1 MKRTIYISIGLLAVV
16 FCATQTLKAQED
28 TKRLIQVLEND
39 SDSFSHSFDNA
50 MDNSTLNGTSTEGDA
65 TRYVKEFEDSI
76 DHLKKEYDNGKDT
89 SISAREVVARAKVIN
104 GVMRRYKFD
113 AASQTDW
120 RTVKGDLTR
129 LATAHKFRLKW

>member
-1 MKRTIYISIGLLAVV
+1 MRKTIYISICLLVLV
-16 FCATQTLKAQED
+16 FCATQSLKAQED
-28 TKRLIQVLEND
+28 IKRLIQVLEKD

-50 MDNSTLNGTSTEGDA
+50 MDNSPINGTSTEGDA

-76 DHLKKEYDNGKDT
+76 DHLKKEYDSGKDT
-89 SISAREVVARAKVIN
+89 RVTAEEVVNRAKTIN

-120 RTVKGDLTR
+120 RTVKSDINR
-129 LATAHKFRLKW
+129 LAKAHNIKLKW

>member
-1 MKRTIYISIGLLAVV
+1 MKRTIYISIGLLVVV

-50 MDNSTLNGTSTEGDA
+50 MDNSAINGTSMEGDA

-89 SISAREVVARAKVIN
+89 RISAREVIAHAKVIN
-104 GVMRRYKFD
+104 GVMRRYKLD